1 MEIDPKA
8 LQAFADKHCRGK
20 VARLDMLA
28 DMARLLGMRLRVE
41 LVGGNE
47 DGKEGK

>member
-8 LQAFADKHCRGK
+8 LQVFADKHCRGK
-20 VARLDMLA
+20 ASLEMVR